1 VPVGVPIERPIER
14 PIEVRAPREQAKG
27 KT

>member
-14 PIEVRAPREQAKG
+14 PFEVRAPREQAKG